1 MQAPQLHASQLHA
14 PQLQATLNDRNPREL
29 DCIASAFRAPRRIT
43 ITIPNG
49 VYEELIARSNQ
60 EGRSLSNLAAF
71 LIEKTLIDGH
81 HA

>member
-1 MQAPQLHASQLHA
+1 MQASQLHA
-14 PQLQATLNDRNPREL
+14 PQLQATLNGRNPREL
-29 DCIASAFRAPRRIT
+29 DCIASAFRTPRRIT

-49 VYEELIARSNQ
+49 VYEELIVRSNQ

-71 LIEKTLIDGH
+71 LIEKTLDDGH